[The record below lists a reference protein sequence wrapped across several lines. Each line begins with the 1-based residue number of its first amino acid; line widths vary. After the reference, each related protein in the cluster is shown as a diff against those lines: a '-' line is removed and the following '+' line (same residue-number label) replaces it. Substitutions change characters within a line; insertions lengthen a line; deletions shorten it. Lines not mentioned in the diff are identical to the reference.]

1 MNELR
6 QNIITRDWVVIAKGR
21 ADRPDDFAS
30 GSKVRSPRPAYVA
43 RCPFCVGNEGETG
56 EEIFAIRDTQG
67 WRVRV
72 VPNKFPALVPVG
84 ERTRKVSGVFR
95 SMPAVGVQE
104 VIIEHPRHDMSLALM
119 PVAHVADVIRVYR
132 QRYET
137 IRQDERIE
145 AIIIFKNHGEAAGT
159 SLAHP
164 HSQLAA
170 TPIVPNQFRIRVEE
184 AIRYF
189 DDMGEC
195 VFCRTVAEEL
205 ASHERVIEENED
217 FVAFIPYAALSPFHL
232 WIFPKRHASSFDE
245 ITDTEIE
252 HLAGVLR
259 NVLARLDVALN
270 DPDFNYSIRS
280 IPTADKRTDYF
291 HWYLTII
298 PRVAKTAGFELGS
311 GMFINP
317 SIPEENAALLASV
330 DISRVGQV

>member
-6 QNIITRDWVVIAKGR
+6 QNIITRDWVIIAPQR
-21 ADRPDDFAS
+21 AARPDEFAS
-30 GSKVRSPRPAYVA
+30 GRRGRSTPSSYVRQ
-43 RCPFCVGNEGETG
+43 CPFCAGNEQETA
-56 EEIFAIRDTQG
+56 EETFAVCDANG

-72 VPNKFPALVPVG
+72 VPNKFPALVPRG
-84 ERTRKVSGVFR
+84 ERTRRVSGVFR

-104 VIIEHPRHDMSLALM
+104 VIIEHPRHDMTLALM
-119 PVAHVADVIRVYR
+119 PGDHVADVIRAYR
-132 QRYET
+132 KRYESL
-137 IRQDERIE
+137 REDQRIE

-170 TPIVPNQFRIRVEE
+170 TPVVPHQFRVRVEE

-189 DDMGEC
+189 DDTGEC
-195 VFCRTVAEEL
+195 VFCRTLADEL
-205 ASHERVIEENED
+205 SAHERVIDENEH
-217 FVAFIPYAALSPFHL
+217 FVAFIPYAALSPFHM

-245 ITDTEIE
+245 ITDVEIE
-252 HLAGVLR
+252 SLASILR
-259 NVLARLDVALN
+259 SVLARLYLALD

-280 IPTADKRTDYF
+280 IPTADKRTEYF

-298 PRVAKTAGFELGS
+298 PRVSRTAGFELGS

-317 SIPEENAALLASV
+317 SVPEENAALLRNV
-330 DISRVGQV
+330 DLSQLGRN